1 MPWACGSD
9 ERNRPH
15 PACCSGTSAGPGFN
29 SGHGFNSGCDACP
42 SPGAHT
48 GVHTG
53 AHTGG

>member
-15 PACCSGTSAGPGFN
+15 PACCSGTSAGTGFN
-29 SGHGFNSGCDACP
+29 SGPGFYSGCDACP
-42 SPGAHT
+42 SPG
-48 GVHTG
+48 VHPG